1 MIDLHCHI
9 IPGVDDGPKDSEEAL
24 SLCRMLQKEGVEVIV
39 ATPHYYPEE
48 WLSARITEVAAGC
61 HDLRNLLGDDG
72 PIIISGGEVAVY
84 NGIAEAVFEGRVP
97 LLGEGKSVLL
107 ETPFWQ
113 MPLCFEE
120 EIFKLLAKGYRPILA
135 HPERS
140 REFRRIVGDLLAIRR
155 QGMMLQV
162 TAGSL
167 TGSYGTHIKAAART
181 LAAQGGIDL
190 VASDLH
196 PGRKPDLKAAYS
208 ILSRLI
214 GTEAADRVFYDNP
227 VEVLGKIGKR
237 CYPCN
242 C

>member
-24 SLCRMLQKEGVEVIV
+24 SLCRMLQKEGVKVIV

-48 WLSARITEVAAGC
+48 RLSVGIDEVAAGC
-61 HDLRNLLGDDG
+61 RELRDLLGDNG
-72 PIIISGGEVAVY
+72 PIILSGGEVAVY
-84 NGIAEAVFEGRVP
+84 NGVAEAVFEARVP

-107 ETPFWQ
+107 EAPFWQ
-113 MPLCFEE
+113 MPLCLEE
-120 EIFKLLAKGYRPILA
+120 EIFKLLANGYRPVLA

-140 REFRRIVGDLLAIRR
+140 REFRYIVDDLLAMRR
-155 QGMMLQV
+155 QGVMLQI

-167 TGSYGTHIKAAART
+167 TGSYGTHVKAAAGT

-208 ILSRLI
+208 VLSRLI
-214 GTEAADRVFYDNP
+214 GTAATDKVFYDNP
-227 VEVLGKIGKR
+227 VKVLSKIGKG